1 MSIGEVEEL
10 AQSIENVAYDED
22 YIKTQKAIL
31 ELDNK
36 IDNTNKFSVEIL
48 MAEIKELHSNLN
60 KKRPDLAMI
69 FDSEIKSLI
78 AQAYEKKEGF
88 GVIID

>member
-36 IDNTNKFSVEIL
+36 IDNKL
-48 MAEIKELHSNLN
+48 C
-60 KKRPDLAMI
+60 
-69 FDSEIKSLI
+69 
-78 AQAYEKKEGF
+78 
-88 GVIID
+88 